1 MLCTVICTLTTNCVH
16 MKLLSFAKFEVVTA
30 APKRMCSLRAVPEV
44 SMGRFAPMFMDHGLW
59 KRRKR
64 LNQRCSV
71 ISQRTGI
78 QTKRHFYSQFFGVTK
93 IDFEVQLNCV

>member
-1 MLCTVICTLTTNCVH
+1 
-16 MKLLSFAKFEVVTA
+16 MKLFSFAKFGLLTA
-30 APKRMCSLRAVPEV
+30 APKRMCALRAFPEV
-44 SMGRFAPMFMDHGLW
+44 SMGRFAPIFMDHGLW

-78 QTKRHFYSQFFGVTK
+78 QTTGHFYSQFFGVTN
-93 IDFEVQLNCV
+93 IDFAMH